1 MAIIDRIPNS
11 YTEGY
16 ARACLYDQALA
27 DKYILHTTI
36 GDPVLDEAL
45 EEVAFLKPKEL
56 NRYVHAGIEQQSSV
70 MRAAPQGLRDFFEN
84 LGTPSW
90 LDYKAFDP
98 GIRAFH
104 ANTNSVLVAF
114 LTGVLIEGF
123 STLIA
128 KAFYITGRVARTD
141 RRLMQNNRQL
151 LEIFMPGG
159 LERDGDGFKLSLRVR
174 IIHARIR
181 MLLKQSDE
189 WRPED
194 WGTPVSAAHLGY
206 AIVVFSLRL
215 LHYSKLL
222 GATFNKEEEESVMSL
237 WRYTG
242 YVMGVPE
249 TILYTNQEEAARIY
263 HITSLLEPETGEE
276 SVVMANTL
284 IDSAPK
290 LSGITD
296 PTEAKEL
303 IEFAHRLSRALLG
316 DRMGDQ
322 LGFKKGNTFGLLF
335 THRMKQRFMRAR
347 TRERQLRFNNFDQ
360 MLKISL
366 YDNFGIS
373 YKMPDHVKQDKSSD
387 W

>member
-1 MAIIDRIPNS
+1 M
-11 YTEGY
+11 
-16 ARACLYDQALA
+16 
-27 DKYILHTTI
+27 
-36 GDPVLDEAL
+36 
-45 EEVAFLKPKEL
+45 
-56 NRYVHAGIEQQSSV
+56 
-70 MRAAPQGLRDFFEN
+70 
-84 LGTPSW
+84 
-90 LDYKAFDP
+90 
-98 GIRAFH
+98 
-104 ANTNSVLVAF
+104 
-114 LTGVLIEGF
+114 
-123 STLIA
+123 
-128 KAFYITGRVARTD
+128 
-141 RRLMQNNRQL
+141 
-151 LEIFMPGG
+151 
-159 LERDGDGFKLSLRVR
+159 
-174 IIHARIR
+174 
-181 MLLKQSDE
+181 KQSDE

-206 AIVVFSLRL
+206 AMVVFSLRL

-222 GATFNKEEEESVMSL
+222 GATFNKEEEESIMSL

-249 TILYTNQEEAARIY
+249 TILYTNREEAARIY
-263 HITSLLEPETGEE
+263 HITSLIEPETGKE

-347 TRERQLRFNNFDQ
+347 TRERQLRFNNFEQ

-366 YDNFGIS
+366 YDNLGIS